1 MVILKLLSEEVFDY
15 SQGQMTQ
22 AKIQHLK
29 KSMSSE
35 FSNVFELCMFVLVS
49 LFTFLKLKFRNKIE
63 NFLFLKIWFAPN
75 TAFIQYSEL
84 RGCYVISRYMF
95 NLMLYLLYN
104 N

>member
-35 FSNVFELCMFVLVS
+35 FSNVFELCMFVLVR
-49 LFTFLKLKFRNKIE
+49 TILKVFDQITNRKI
-63 NFLFLKIWFAPN
+63 
-75 TAFIQYSEL
+75 FISALE
-84 RGCYVISRYMF
+84 
-95 NLMLYLLYN
+95 
-104 N
+104 

>member
-35 FSNVFELCMFVLVS
+35 FSNVFELCMFVLVRKS
-49 LFTFLKLKFRNKIE
+49 LKVFDPITDRKNIYIDFRIIPKILDFYWLRSIRCFDFAHGFLWASL
-63 NFLFLKIWFAPN
+63 
-75 TAFIQYSEL
+75 
-84 RGCYVISRYMF
+84 
-95 NLMLYLLYN
+95 
-104 N
+104 

>member
-35 FSNVFELCMFVLVS
+35 FSNVFELCMFVLVRKS
-49 LFTFLKLKFRNKIE
+49 LNVFDQIKDRKILITGLE
-63 NFLFLKIWFAPN
+63 
-75 TAFIQYSEL
+75 
-84 RGCYVISRYMF
+84 
-95 NLMLYLLYN
+95 
-104 N
+104 